1 MARELSSQDRL
12 LTTPEAAKL
21 LRLSRRTL
29 EGMRVSGTGPR
40 YFKLGPGRMAKVV
53 YKSED
58 LERWLANFQFGS
70 TSEYG
75 RDQGD

>member
-1 MARELSSQDRL
+1 VAGELSSQDRL

-40 YFKLGPGRMAKVV
+40 YFKLGPGKMAKVV
-53 YKSED
+53 YRTQD
-58 LERWLANFQFGS
+58 LERWLAAFQYGS
-70 TSEYG
+70 TSEYEG
-75 RDQGD
+75 S

>member
-1 MARELSSQDRL
+1 MATQLSSQDRL
-12 LTTPEAAKL
+12 LTTPEAATL

-53 YKSED
+53 YRAAD
-58 LERWLANFQFGS
+58 LERWLSTFEFGS
-70 TSEYG
+70 TSEYD
-75 RDQGD
+75 RT

>member
-1 MARELSSQDRL
+1 MAGELSSQDRL

-29 EGMRVSGTGPR
+29 EGLRVSGTGPR

-53 YKSED
+53 YKFQD
-58 LERWLANFQFGS
+58 LDQWLARFQFAS

-75 RDQGD
+75 PSQDD